1 MATIALVLI
10 VIAAVFQAGFLLRRE
25 NRRDPASHWLL
36 AAAAV
41 LLLATLVERS
51 VEIRFAAV
59 TNTYESLLFFS
70 AAICAVLFILRI
82 VRRTKGF
89 SPFVLFGA
97 TIVALSLL
105 AVSSSPIAPHA
116 IQPPIPALRSFWL
129 VLHVTFSFIGE
140 AFFVVSFIAAIG
152 YLVIGRR
159 IAAIGN
165 IADGKA
171 EAGQAA
177 EAAKTVALL
186 EQRSVEMDRLVAA
199 AIGIGYPVFT
209 AGALVF
215 GAIWAETA
223 WGTWWSWDPKETWAL
238 MTWLLY
244 TAYLHTRLVKRLRG
258 AVSAW
263 LALVG
268 FLATVFT
275 FFGVNYLLTGLH
287 SYG

>member
-1 MATIALVLI
+1 MMAIFALILI

-41 LLLATLVERS
+41 LLLATLVDRS
-51 VEIRFAAV
+51 IRIRFAAV

-70 AAICAVLFILRI
+70 AALCAVLFVLRV
-82 VRRTKGF
+82 VRRTQGF

-97 TIVALSLL
+97 TIVALALL
-105 AVSSSPIAPHA
+105 AISSSPLTPHA

-140 AFFVVSFIAAIG
+140 AFFVVSFIAALG
-152 YLVIGRR
+152 YFITRTEERR
-159 IAAIGN
+159 A
-165 IADGKA
+165 
-171 EAGQAA
+171 
-177 EAAKTVALL
+177 
-186 EQRSVEMDRLVAA
+186 EMDRLVAA
-199 AIGIGYPVFT
+199 AVGIGYPVFT

-223 WGTWWSWDPKETWAL
+223 WGAWWSWDPKETWAL
-238 MTWLLY
+238 ITWLIY

-258 AVSAW
+258 RISAV

-268 FLATVFT
+268 FAATLFT
-275 FFGVNYLLTGLH
+275 FFGVNYLLPGLH

>member
-1 MATIALVLI
+1 MMATFALALI

-25 NRRDPASHWLL
+25 NRRDPVSHWLL

-41 LLLATLVERS
+41 LLLATLMHRS
-51 VEIRFAAV
+51 IRIRFAAV
-59 TNTYESLLFFS
+59 TNTYESLVFFS
-70 AAICAVLFILRI
+70 AAICAVLFFLRI
-82 VRRTKGF
+82 GRRTRGF

-97 TIVALSLL
+97 TIVALALL
-105 AVSSSPIAPHA
+105 AISSSPIAPRN

-140 AFFVVSFIAAIG
+140 AFFVVSFIAALV
-152 YLVIGRR
+152 YLIS
-159 IAAIGN
+159 
-165 IADGKA
+165 
-171 EAGQAA
+171 
-177 EAAKTVALL
+177 
-186 EQRSVEMDRLVAA
+186 RSEETRAEMDRLVVT

-223 WGTWWSWDPKETWAL
+223 WGAWWSWDPKETWAL
-238 MTWLLY
+238 ITWLIY

-258 AVSAW
+258 RVSAI
-263 LALVG
+263 LAVVG
-268 FLATVFT
+268 FVATVFT